1 MAIFNVNETFS
12 FNQAVTAAVASTNT
26 YDRGVPGRYV
36 HATTDVIDDE
46 GNSMIPLLVQVTE
59 AFTGNTALTLAF
71 QQSDTE
77 DFASAD
83 TIYEEEIP
91 VDALTAGKRFRVR
104 YVPHDVTKRYVR
116 MFYTPAGSPTAGK
129 VTAAYT
135 CVTDS
140 YGAR

>member
-12 FNQAVTAAVASTNT
+12 FNQAITATAPSTNIF
-26 YDRGVPGRYV
+26 DRGLPGRYV
-36 HATTDVIDDE
+36 HATADIIDDE

-59 AFTGNTALTLAF
+59 DFAGLTSLEVAF

-83 TIYEEEIP
+83 DIYSETIPAAE
-91 VDALTAGKRFRVR
+91 LTSGKKFRVR

-116 MFYTPAGSPTAGK
+116 LNYTVAGTATAGK
-129 VTAAYT
+129 VSAAYT
-135 CVTDS
+135 CITDTF
-140 YGAR
+140 GAR